1 MYSKRKILAICLAAI
16 MAAPSASFAKSS
28 KSLTIEKDKK
38 IEQRKQ
44 VNSKI
49 KEQKANISNTES
61 EKKSVTDEIAGLDA
75 KIQEKSNKIASLE
88 KEINKLNQDIAANQ
102 KKLEEAQANLEAN
115 TKSLRSRLREMYK
128 RGNVNYIEVLLNSK
142 DIEELLRNN
151 EIISSIA
158 KADRELIEYIK
169 TQIDTIK
176 KTEERLKVDREKVT
190 VTKAE
195 VESERQSYQEAV
207 NAKNEYM
214 KVLEK
219 NIDAYKIEFEKAQ
232 SDWQNLD
239 LEILKLQKE
248 IEVQKKREEEAK
260 KRAERAS
267 ANRTNRVNS
276 NISVASRPRDG
287 QAYTWPVPGHY
298 SISSPFGYRTHPILG
313 YSKFHSGVD
322 IPAPSGTPIVAA
334 KSGTV
339 ILSRLMSG
347 YGNVIMIDHG
357 DTVTVYAHCS
367 ALNKSVGDSVSAGD
381 VVAFVGS
388 TGLSTGPHLHFEV
401 RVNGSPVNP
410 LGYI

>member
-1 MYSKRKILAICLAAI
+1 MYSKKKILAICLAAI

-38 IEQRKQ
+38 IEQKKQ
-44 VNSKI
+44 IDSKI
-49 KEQKANISNTES
+49 NEQKANISNTES
-61 EKKSVTDEIAGLDA
+61 EKKSVTDEIASLDA
-75 KIQEKSNKIASLE
+75 KIQEKSDKIASLE

-128 RGNVNYIEVLLNSK
+128 RGNVNYIEVLLSSK

-190 VTKAE
+190 VTKAA
-195 VESERQSYQEAV
+195 VESERQGYQDAV

-232 SDWQNLD
+232 SDWENLD

-260 KRAERAS
+260 KRAEMAS

-287 QAYTWPVPGHY
+287 QAYTWPLPGHY
-298 SISSPFGYRTHPILG
+298 SISSPFGYRQHPILG
-313 YSKFHSGVD
+313 YSKFHSGID
-322 IPAPSGTPIVAA
+322 LPAPSGTPIVAA

-410 LGYI
+410 LGYV

>member
-1 MYSKRKILAICLAAI
+1 MYSKKKILAICLAAI

-38 IEQRKQ
+38 IEQKRQ

-49 KEQKANISNTES
+49 KEQKTNISNTES
-61 EKKSVTDEIAGLDA
+61 EKKSVTDEIASLDA
-75 KIQEKSNKIASLE
+75 KIQEKSDKISSLE
-88 KEINKLNQDIAANQ
+88 KEINKLNQDIAENQ

-190 VTKAE
+190 VTKAA
-195 VESERQSYQEAV
+195 VESERQGYQDAV

-232 SDWQNLD
+232 SDWENLD

-260 KRAERAS
+260 KRAEMAS

-287 QAYTWPVPGHY
+287 QAYTWPLPGHY
-298 SISSPFGYRTHPILG
+298 SISSPFGYRQHPILG
-313 YSKFHSGVD
+313 YSKFHSGID
-322 IPAPSGTPIVAA
+322 LPAPSGTPIVAA

-347 YGNVIMIDHG
+347 YGNVVMIDHG

-410 LGYI
+410 LGYV

>member
-44 VNSKI
+44 VDSKI

-61 EKKSVTDEIAGLDA
+61 EKKSVTDEIASLDA
-75 KIQEKSNKIASLE
+75 KIQEKSNKISSLE

-158 KADRELIEYIK
+158 KADREFIEYIK

-195 VESERQSYQEAV
+195 VESERQGYQDAV

-219 NIDAYKIEFEKAQ
+219 NIDAYKIEFGKAQ

-410 LGYI
+410 LGYV

>member
-61 EKKSVTDEIAGLDA
+61 EKKSVTDEIASLDA
-75 KIQEKSNKIASLE
+75 KIQEKSNKISSLE

-195 VESERQSYQEAV
+195 VESERQGYQDAV

-410 LGYI
+410 LGYV

>member
-1 MYSKRKILAICLAAI
+1 MYSKRKILVICLAAI

-49 KEQKANISNTES
+49 KEQKTNISNTES
-61 EKKSVTDEIAGLDA
+61 EKKSVTDEIASLDA
-75 KIQEKSNKIASLE
+75 KIQEKSNKISSLE

-176 KTEERLKVDREKVT
+176 KTEEKLKVDREKVT
-190 VTKAE
+190 VTKAA
-195 VESERQSYQEAV
+195 VESERQGYQDAV

-232 SDWQNLD
+232 SDWENLD

-287 QAYTWPVPGHY
+287 QAYTWPLPGHY
-298 SISSPFGYRTHPILG
+298 SISSPFGYRQHPILG
-313 YSKFHSGVD
+313 YSKFHSGID

-339 ILSRLMSG
+339 ILSRLMNG

-367 ALNKSVGDSVSAGD
+367 ALNKSVGDSVSAGE

-410 LGYI
+410 LGYV

>member
-49 KEQKANISNTES
+49 KEQKTNISNTES
-61 EKKSVTDEIAGLDA
+61 EKKSVTDEIASLDA

-169 TQIDTIK
+169 TQIDTIGG
-176 KTEERLKVDREKVT
+176 TEEKLKVDREKVT
-190 VTKAE
+190 VTKAA
-195 VESERQSYQEAV
+195 VESERQGYQDAV

-232 SDWQNLD
+232 SDWENLD

-313 YSKFHSGVD
+313 YSKFHSGID

-381 VVAFVGS
+381 VVAFIGT

-410 LGYI
+410 LGYV

>member
-61 EKKSVTDEIAGLDA
+61 EKKSVTDEIASLDA
-75 KIQEKSNKIASLE
+75 KIQEKSNKISSLE

-176 KTEERLKVDREKVT
+176 KTEEKLKIDREKVS

-195 VESERQSYQEAV
+195 VESERKGYQDAV

-410 LGYI
+410 LGYV

>member
-38 IEQRKQ
+38 IEQKRQ

-61 EKKSVTDEIAGLDA
+61 EKKSVTDEIASLDA
-75 KIQEKSNKIASLE
+75 KIQEKSNKISSLE

-115 TKSLRSRLREMYK
+115 TESLRSRLREMYK

-190 VTKAE
+190 VTKAA
-195 VESERQSYQEAV
+195 VESERQGYQDAV

-232 SDWQNLD
+232 SDWENLD

-287 QAYTWPVPGHY
+287 QAYTWPLPGHY
-298 SISSPFGYRTHPILG
+298 SISSPFGYRQHPILG
-313 YSKFHSGVD
+313 YSKFHSGID
-322 IPAPSGTPIVAA
+322 IPAPSGTPVVAA

-410 LGYI
+410 LGYV

>member
-176 KTEERLKVDREKVT
+176 KTEEKLKIDREKVS
-190 VTKAE
+190 VTKAA
-195 VESERQSYQEAV
+195 VESERQSYQDAV

-232 SDWQNLD
+232 SDWENLD

-313 YSKFHSGVD
+313 YSKFHSGID

-410 LGYI
+410 LGYV

>member
-1 MYSKRKILAICLAAI
+1 MKKLNKENRLIQKLRSKRLIFLI
-16 MAAPSASFAKSS
+16 
-28 KSLTIEKDKK
+28 
-38 IEQRKQ
+38 QNQ
-44 VNSKI
+44 
-49 KEQKANISNTES
+49 

-195 VESERQSYQEAV
+195 VESERQGYQDAV

-410 LGYI
+410 LGYV

>member
-61 EKKSVTDEIAGLDA
+61 EKKSVTDEIASLDA

-176 KTEERLKVDREKVT
+176 KTEEKLKIDREKVS
-190 VTKAE
+190 VTKAA
-195 VESERQSYQEAV
+195 VESERQSYQDAV

-267 ANRTNRVNS
+267 ANRINRVNS

-410 LGYI
+410 LGYV

>member
-1 MYSKRKILAICLAAI
+1 MYSKKKILAICLAAI
-16 MAAPSASFAKSS
+16 MAVPSGTVAKSS
-28 KSLTIEKDKK
+28 KTLTIEKNKK
-38 IEQRKQ
+38 QAEQRQ
-44 VNSKI
+44 LNSKI
-49 KEQKANISNTES
+49 KEQKSNISNTES
-61 EKKSVTDEIAGLDA
+61 EKKSVSDEIQNLDA
-75 KIQEKSNKIASLE
+75 KIQEKSAKIASLE
-88 KEINKLNQDIAANQ
+88 GDINKLNNDIAENQ

-115 TKSLRSRLREMYK
+115 TESLRSRLREMYK
-128 RGNVNYIEVLLNSK
+128 RGNVNYIEVILNSK

-176 KTEERLKVDREKVT
+176 DTEERLKID
-190 VTKAE
+190 KAKLSASKAA
-195 VESERQSYQEAV
+195 VENERQGYQEAV
-207 NAKNEYM
+207 NAKNDYM

-219 NIDAYKIEFEKAQ
+219 NLAAYELEYDKAQ
-232 SDWQNLD
+232 SSWENLD
-239 LEILKLQKE
+239 LEILKLQQE
-248 IEVQKKREEEAK
+248 IAVQKKKEEEAK
-260 KRAERAS
+260 ARAQRAS

-313 YSKFHSGVD
+313 YSKFHSGID

-381 VVAFVGS
+381 VVAFIGT

-410 LGYI
+410 LGYV

>member
-1 MYSKRKILAICLAAI
+1 MYSKKKILAICLAAL
-16 MAAPSASFAKSS
+16 MAVPNGAIAKSS
-28 KSLTIEKDKK
+28 KTLTIERNKK
-38 IEQRKQ
+38 QEEQRQ
-44 VNSKI
+44 INSKI
-49 KEQKANISNTES
+49 KEQKNNISNTNS
-61 EKKSVTDEIAGLDA
+61 EKKSVSDEIQSLDA
-75 KIQEKSNKIASLE
+75 KIQEKSAKIASLE
-88 KEINKLNQDIAANQ
+88 GEINKLNKDIAENQ

-115 TKSLRSRLREMYK
+115 TESLRLRLREMYK
-128 RGNVNYIEVLLNSK
+128 RGNVNYIEVILNSK

-176 KTEERLKVDREKVT
+176 KTEEKLKVDRAKLSAS
-190 VTKAE
+190 KAA
-195 VESERQSYQEAV
+195 VESERQGYQEAV

-219 NIDAYKIEFEKAQ
+219 NLDAYELEYEKAQ
-232 SDWQNLD
+232 SSWENLD
-239 LEILKLQKE
+239 LEILKLQQE
-248 IEVQKKREEEAK
+248 IAVQKKKEEEAK
-260 KRAERAS
+260 ERAKRAS
-267 ANRTNRVNS
+267 MNRTNRVNS
-276 NISVASRPRDG
+276 NITVASGPRDG
-287 QAYTWPVPGHY
+287 QRYTWPLPGHY
-298 SISSPFGYRTHPILG
+298 SISSPYGYRQHPILG
-313 YSKFHSGVD
+313 YAKFHSGVD

-339 ILSRLMSG
+339 IMSQLMSG
-347 YGNVIMIDHG
+347 YGNVIMVDHG

-401 RVNGSPVNP
+401 RVNGSTVDP

>member
-1 MYSKRKILAICLAAI
+1 MYSKRKILTICLAAI

-38 IEQRKQ
+38 IEQKKQ
-44 VNSKI
+44 IDSKMN
-49 KEQKANISNTES
+49 EQKANISNTES
-61 EKKSVTDEIAGLDA
+61 EKKSVTDEIASLDA

-176 KTEERLKVDREKVT
+176 KTEERLKVDREKVS
-190 VTKAE
+190 VTKAA

-410 LGYI
+410 LGYV

>member
-61 EKKSVTDEIAGLDA
+61 EKKSVTDEIASLDA
-75 KIQEKSNKIASLE
+75 KIQEKSNKISSLE

-176 KTEERLKVDREKVT
+176 KTEEKLKVDREKVS
-190 VTKAE
+190 VTKAA
-195 VESERQSYQEAV
+195 VESERQGYQDAV

-260 KRAERAS
+260 KRAERTS

-347 YGNVIMIDHG
+347 YGNVVMIDHG

-410 LGYI
+410 LGYV